1 MGIFR
6 LDKDGTEFDD
16 GINAVPGEPEFTRDL
31 AKANFGTDAFSYV
44 GTPAYENPIEKATL
58 EDFNAKLAEAEAEAA
73 DLLAIQKAEA
83 DAAAA
88 AVAKADASKCDTC
101 GATIIP

>member
-6 LDKDGTEFDD
+6 TDKNGKEFDD

-31 AKANFGTDAFSYV
+31 AKAHFGTDAFSYV

-58 EDFNAKLAEAEAEAA
+58 EDFNAKLAEAAAEEALAA
-73 DLLAIQKAEA
+73 EKA
-83 DAAAA
+83 
-88 AVAKADASKCDTC
+88 ASKCDTY
-101 GATIIP
+101 GATIIS

>member
-6 LDKDGTEFDD
+6 LDKDGKEFDD
-16 GINAVPGEPEFTRDL
+16 GINAVPGDPEFTRDL
-31 AKANFGTDAFSYV
+31 AEAHFGSKDFSYV
-44 GTPAYENPIEKATL
+44 GTPAYENPIEKAAL
-58 EDFNAKLAEAEAEAA
+58 DDFNAKLAEAEAAE
-73 DLLAIQKAEA
+73 LLATKKAEA

-88 AVAKADASKCDTC
+88 ASKCDTC